1 MATNKFVFCLVW
13 FLCVCVFFFR
23 KTALNWSKVTVKRF
37 IMFIKMSILSKCCCL
52 SFMSWELVSQF
63 QKNVSIKQQHSIIV
77 NDVFIAEDW
86 SNNAENVALITGIC
100 YILKYIQIQ
109 TVILNCNNISQYY
122 CITVFWLNKCSL
134 GEHKRLQIYMY
145 YYYI

>member
-1 MATNKFVFCLVW
+1 M
-13 FLCVCVFFFR
+13 
-23 KTALNWSKVTVKRF
+23 
-37 IMFIKMSILSKCCCL
+37 
-52 SFMSWELVSQF
+52 
-63 QKNVSIKQQHSIIV
+63 IV

-100 YILKYIQIQ
+100 YILKYIQTQ
-109 TVILNCNNISQYY
+109 TVILNFNNISQYY

-145 YYYI
+145 YYYM